1 MVEIKLKSARYLS
14 LRRQNLVERKE
25 DADYER
31 LFRRMS
37 PVSTLFWTEPGAPPL
52 IQYRH
57 YIDDKTLNNYNRA
70 NRTIVKGRF
79 RGGNVG
85 YIYADELPLFLAAYK
100 KEIRRFSQNDFTV
113 LETLRNEG
121 AMNIAMIK
129 EITGLL
135 SKHISA
141 SLQKLQ
147 KAFIVFEDQVDNE
160 WDRAWYILEDE
171 FHNVDFD
178 EYTREQAIC
187 KVILH
192 FAYLNAFFDESMIK
206 SFTKFANKDIKNAIS
221 SLLESGKLS
230 EAATDTKQGYILKK
244 DLDEI
249 LSCGDAI
256 PDDIYILDL
265 NDYLVR
271 SNEAELKERF
281 NPAPY
286 KTLHYIMKR
295 GEFIGILVGRFSFGP
310 NELEDVML
318 DIDDKDKTKFRARI
332 EAAIEEVYD
341 PHQTLLLRYCGE
353 TRVH

>member
-1 MVEIKLKSARYLS
+1 MVEIKFESARYLS
-14 LRRQNLVERKE
+14 LRRQNLIERKN

-31 LFRRMS
+31 LFRMMS

-57 YIDDKTLNNYNRA
+57 DIDDKTLNNYNRA
-70 NRTIVKGRF
+70 NRTIIKGRF

-85 YIYADELPLFLAAYK
+85 YIYADELPLFMSAYK
-100 KEIRRFSQNDFTV
+100 KEIKQYTQNDFTV
-113 LETLRNEG
+113 LETLHNEG

-171 FHNVDFD
+171 FHDTDFD
-178 EYTREQAIC
+178 KYTREQAIC
-187 KVILH
+187 EVILR

-206 SFTKFANKDIKNAIS
+206 SYAKFSNKDIKTAIS
-221 SLLESGKLS
+221 FLLESDKLI
-230 EAATDTKQGYILKK
+230 EASADKKQGYILKD

-249 LSCGDAI
+249 LPCDKAI

-271 SNEAELKERF
+271 SNEAELKARF
-281 NPAPY
+281 DPKPY

-318 DIDDKDKTKFRARI
+318 DIPASDMIKFRRDI
-332 EAAIEEVYD
+332 ERAIEEVYD